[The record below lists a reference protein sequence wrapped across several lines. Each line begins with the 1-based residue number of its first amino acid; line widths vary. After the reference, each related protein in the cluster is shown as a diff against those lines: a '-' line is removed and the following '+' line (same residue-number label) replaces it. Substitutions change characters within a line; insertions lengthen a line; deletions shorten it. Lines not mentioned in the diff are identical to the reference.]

1 MARRELSR
9 AVAVCRSMKAA
20 SETSAGRPT
29 RRQLLPP
36 SDRNGAY
43 EKAVLRAATAIMLQ
57 GKNME
62 YFGVRG
68 ESSSSLGIETVA
80 MPTMSSITASLGV
93 ISNHT
98 K

>member
-1 MARRELSR
+1 
-9 AVAVCRSMKAA
+9 MKAA
-20 SETSAGRPT
+20 SENSAGRPT

-43 EKAVLRAATAIMLQ
+43 EKAVLSAATAIMPQ
-57 GKNME
+57 GKNLQ
-62 YFGVRG
+62 YFGVR
-68 ESSSSLGIETVA
+68 ESSSSLGIEAMA
-80 MPTMSSITASLGV
+80 MPTMSSITAILGV